1 MLDFS
6 LSWAR
11 DQIGDGSFGNTS
23 YSKIESKKADL
34 IARVYILP
42 YNVGKSL
49 PDWAFFVF

>member
-1 MLDFS
+1 MDHISGGLT
-6 LSWAR
+6 
-11 DQIGDGSFGNTS
+11 GNIS
-23 YSKIESKKADL
+23 CSRIESKKADL